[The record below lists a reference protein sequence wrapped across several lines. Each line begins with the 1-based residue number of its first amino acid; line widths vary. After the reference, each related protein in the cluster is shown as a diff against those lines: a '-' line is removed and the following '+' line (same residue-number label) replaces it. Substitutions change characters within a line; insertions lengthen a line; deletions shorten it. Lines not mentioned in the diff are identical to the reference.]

1 MTHDIYKIREK
12 IGINYLDPEQR
23 KKLFEEFVKHGG
35 QVIDESKRPRGVIAR
50 KFVGTKGESA
60 VVKEHKTTVSEKESE
75 EKRTPSYP
83 KTTIS
88 KSYERDLKYSSKQPK
103 STQTKKKYR
112 LSDRII
118 LYYKGF
124 RNGVIGLNVTALTK
138 NFIEFIENDCTNSL
152 IDLNMA
158 IICFLQDKTSIKQEI
173 IRLSR
178 GSNSTFYEFIV
189 RLSYLYDEKEF
200 NTIKKILSSRK
211 IPDQKYLYLFKIFF
225 KRFYILAQNTSISKL
240 YIENALEIYKKKN
253 RTDPEIITKMKA
265 HLKACIN
272 LLFYDFFP
280 KLHILLCLIA
290 KRYYPLYSQSLDDF
304 LEMTE
309 KDRIG
314 YITKIEKKR
323 MTEML
328 KKRKKLM
335 EKRREIEEMAGPSK
349 QEESIEPPRHVQ
361 RGFNLIN
368 ELISSFESKLM
379 YDSENSLNLLKKD
392 DKMYK
397 TTVLTE
403 IFEQEYSLI
412 LTTGKIQFNIDY
424 QEQEKI
430 DIKEDLSNAYIK
442 FSRAREEIE
451 NYIDIIKEIKRT
463 EENVRLTIYQK
474 EVMQDKLEKKRAY
487 ISRTSRAMVAG
498 TMKKIENILSKVIE
512 DYRKS
517 KRLLQNPDEILQFDP
532 NIDGVKRLNNKKVI
546 EAIVEAFLFSAAFTF
561 MLKFGEL
568 SGSGLYI
575 EKSE

>member
-1 MTHDIYKIREK
+1 
-12 IGINYLDPEQR
+12 
-23 KKLFEEFVKHGG
+23 
-35 QVIDESKRPRGVIAR
+35 
-50 KFVGTKGESA
+50 
-60 VVKEHKTTVSEKESE
+60 
-75 EKRTPSYP
+75 
-83 KTTIS
+83 
-88 KSYERDLKYSSKQPK
+88 
-103 STQTKKKYR
+103 
-112 LSDRII
+112 
-118 LYYKGF
+118 
-124 RNGVIGLNVTALTK
+124 
-138 NFIEFIENDCTNSL
+138 
-152 IDLNMA
+152 
-158 IICFLQDKTSIKQEI
+158 
-173 IRLSR
+173 
-178 GSNSTFYEFIV
+178 
-189 RLSYLYDEKEF
+189 
-200 NTIKKILSSRK
+200 
-211 IPDQKYLYLFKIFF
+211 
-225 KRFYILAQNTSISKL
+225 
-240 YIENALEIYKKKN
+240 
-253 RTDPEIITKMKA
+253 
-265 HLKACIN
+265 
-272 LLFYDFFP
+272 
-280 KLHILLCLIA
+280 
-290 KRYYPLYSQSLDDF
+290 
-304 LEMTE
+304 
-309 KDRIG
+309 
-314 YITKIEKKR
+314 
-323 MTEML
+323 
-328 KKRKKLM
+328 M